1 MVQFAKVL
9 SRVQPSVTLAI
20 SETAKRLKNGG
31 LDVISLSAGEP
42 DFDTPEHIKQAAI
55 RAINEGK
62 TKYTP
67 VSGIP
72 ALKQAICEKFARD
85 NNLLF
90 SQDQIIV
97 GCGAKHLIFNALFAC
112 LNPGDEVI
120 IPAPYWVSYPDMVKL
135 TGAEPVIF
143 LCTQDDDFKIKPQKL
158 RKLITSKTKFFMLNS
173 PSNPTGVAYTKA
185 EVKEIAGVLL
195 EHPHVLVLS
204 DDIYESMCFDGA
216 EFATIASVEPKLADR
231 VITINGV
238 SKSYA
243 MTGWRIGYAAANV
256 DIIKAM
262 SKVQSQSTSNPCSI
276 SQAAAVE
283 ALTGPQGFISENN
296 KLFQRRR
303 DLVVSMLNN
312 IDNMNCHKPD
322 GAFYAF
328 ANCEAFFGR
337 KRPDGKI
344 ISGSVDFADYL
355 LSEALVAVVPGAAF
369 GAEGFFRVSYATSD
383 DLLTKA
389 CTRIAEACSKL
400 KE

>member
-1 MVQFAKVL
+1 M
-9 SRVQPSVTLAI
+9 
-20 SETAKRLKNGG
+20 
-31 LDVISLSAGEP
+31 
-42 DFDTPEHIKQAAI
+42 
-55 RAINEGK
+55 
-62 TKYTP
+62 
-67 VSGIP
+67 
-72 ALKQAICEKFARD
+72 
-85 NNLLF
+85 LF
-90 SQDQIIV
+90 SQEQILV

-143 LCTQDDDFKIKPQKL
+143 LCTQEDDFKIKPQKL

-173 PSNPTGVAYTKA
+173 PSNPTGIAYTR
-185 EVKEIAGVLL
+185 EEIKEIASVLL
-195 EHPHVLVLS
+195 EHSHVLILS
-204 DDIYESMCFDGA
+204 DDIYESMCFDGF
-216 EFATIASVEPKLADR
+216 EFSTIASVEPKLADR

-238 SKSYA
+238 SKSYS

-283 ALTGPQGFISENN
+283 ALTGPQDFISENN
-296 KLFQRRR
+296 KLFQKRR
-303 DLVVSMLNN
+303 DLVVGMLNN
-312 IDNMNCHKPD
+312 IDDITCHKPD

-328 ANCEAFFGR
+328 ANCEAFFGK

-344 ISGSVDFADYL
+344 INGSVDFADYL
-355 LSEALVAVVPGAAF
+355 LNEALVAVVPGAAF
-369 GAEGFFRVSYATSD
+369 GAEGFFRVSYASSE
-383 DLLTKA
+383 DLLSKA

-400 KE
+400 KN